1 MVITSLYF
9 YWTCITVLFFNFN
22 GTFYFSTGRRKERC
36 HLGEETGAGLGLR
49 TWAETGLCT
58 HWDLADVNNLCY
70 ANEPK
75 NQVSCLDQKPDLSG
89 RSLKGVVRLET
100 EKFVSSGLEQNRIF
114 IRLAPGRQVTT

>member
-1 MVITSLYF
+1 MCS
-9 YWTCITVLFFNFN
+9 
-22 GTFYFSTGRRKERC
+22 
-36 HLGEETGAGLGLR
+36 
-49 TWAETGLCT
+49 

-75 NQVSCLDQKPDLSG
+75 NQISCLDQKPDLSG

-114 IRLAPGRQVTT
+114 IRLASGRQVTTQSPEASQMRGQKVANRESKTQCAEPLFQANVGWELDH